1 MVYNKLE
8 KDCDARDIF
17 KQKFLNSSSFTNY
30 QIYFTFT
37 EPVLFWAIPGLLIT
51 FMNFY
56 VLFKIFQSNHRP
68 LTDKFGVGRKYGNM
82 LTVSKSKNSLKN
94 ATENELT
101 RLNDNYYLTD
111 ENNNTLCVSND
122 MKLSASM
129 NQIRRT
135 STFSL
140 SVVNNCDKRKR
151 SSTSLRSIEQIKTT
165 VNQISHYITI
175 MIVGFYFILSTIPF
189 GIMLSFQNNLTL
201 KLDYNLNTKQD
212 YLNDSLWIRYGRLRE
227 WVFVTKIFFISNHCL
242 NFFLYFFF
250 NELFRQTLYDLFK
263 SCTKIN

>member
-1 MVYNKLE
+1 MVYNKFE
-8 KDCDARDIF
+8 RDCDARDIF
-17 KQKFLNSSSFTNY
+17 KQKFLNSSLFTNY

-51 FMNFY
+51 VMNFY
-56 VLFKIFQSNHRP
+56 VLFKIFKSNQII
-68 LTDKFGVGRKYGNM
+68 TDKFSVGRKYGKM
-82 LTVSKSKNSLKN
+82 FTVSKSKNSLKN
-94 ATENELT
+94 AENELT

-111 ENNNTLCVSND
+111 ENNNTICITTE
-122 MKLSASM
+122 MKSSVSM
-129 NQIRRT
+129 NQIRRP

-140 SVVNNCDKRKR
+140 SLTANNIIEMRKH
-151 SSTSLRSIEQIKTT
+151 SSTSLKSIEQIKTT

-175 MIVGFYFILSTIPF
+175 MIVGFYFIFSTIPF

-201 KLDYNLNTKQD
+201 KLNYHLHTKQD
-212 YLNDSLWIRYGRLRE
+212 YLNDPLWVSYGHLRE
-227 WVFVTKIFFISNHCL
+227 WVFVTKLFFISNHCL

-263 SCTKIN
+263 SCTK